1 MAESI
6 GELQAKI
13 TVDTSDLDK
22 GLDHLN
28 QKTESFGQK
37 LKQHIGTG
45 VQQLTQ
51 LTLTVGALGTAF
63 TLAFAKSSIDAAA
76 DLEKTLTT
84 LSIVAPR
91 FGVSA
96 EEARASAER
105 LGRELRIGTGPA
117 AEALQNLLKSGLNLE
132 QATDLMKRF
141 ANEAITGKSNS
152 ISLADAVTNLSFAYT
167 TSNSALGNLSGVS
180 ENFSDITERGRKSL
194 IEQGMAADSVTDE
207 MAKYQGMIELTNLTL
222 GSSEKFTGSYID
234 KQAILAQK
242 LQDIKIAVGQKL
254 MPIMTKL
261 SDLLIKLAE
270 KALPVITKAFEDLEK
285 TVTKVVQGATDIYN
299 ELFKNQEEFNEFAK
313 TVAVLT
319 LAVTGLA
326 VAFGI
331 LTSPLFLVTATIL
344 GLSLLLTKLGISIE
358 DVGKMFALVFNIIK
372 LVVLVFVEFVE
383 AGFEAIKNS
392 IISVLENVKSIIE
405 NAFTIAKNLVGG
417 IIDLMKGDW
426 EGFKEKL
433 GIVFTSIKDLL
444 VDAFE
449 LASAPIKVV
458 IDTIL
463 GMINGIFDKIGK
475 VKKTFENVM
484 NTLTYRSPEA
494 DALWNARTDEL
505 FPGRAIGGPIIPGQK
520 YVVGEK
526 GPEVIEAPSSG
537 RVIKN
542 SDLGDRGSL
551 GGGSNINININGGN
565 YDANT
570 LASLVQNKLSLQFNT
585 L

>member
-91 FGVSA
+91 FGVGI
-96 EEARASAER
+96 EEAKESAIR

-194 IEQGMAADSVTDE
+194 IEQG